1 MTPNELRGRVV
12 RRRSLVRAV
21 TRRIRRFLRLPK
33 RDAAERAYRK
43 EIRDAG
49 ASMHPMPLSA
59 AWKPWANRAL
69 RSRGE
74 VDAAI
79 AMLREA
85 GLAPHGDRPKNW
97 DALVALG
104 TLLDRVSRRQRILD
118 MGATQYS
125 PLLRWL
131 YQYGYRRLVGI
142 DLVYEEPVRRG
153 PIEYLP
159 MDLTATTFPDASFAG
174 IACLSVIEHGVDI
187 DRFLAESAR
196 LLSVGGV
203 LVVSTDYWPE
213 PMDVGDRQ
221 AYGHA
226 VRIFDRS
233 SLADLVE
240 RGKVHGLEPIG
251 TVDLSAGERAVR
263 WERMDLDYTFAV
275 LVLRRAGR
283 AGRGVRA

>member
-1 MTPNELRGRVV
+1 M
-12 RRRSLVRAV
+12 
-21 TRRIRRFLRLPK
+21 PK
-33 RDAAERAYRK
+33 RDAAERAFRK
-43 EIRDAG
+43 EMQVAG
-49 ASMHPMPLSA
+49 ASMQPMPLSD
-59 AWKPWANRAL
+59 AWKRWANRAL
-69 RSRGE
+69 RNQAE

-85 GLAPHGDRPKNW
+85 GLVPHGDRPKNW

-104 TLLDRVSRRQRILD
+104 TLLERVPRRQRILD

-125 PLLRWL
+125 PLLKWL
-131 YQYGYRRLVGI
+131 YQYGYRRLVGV
-142 DLVYEEPVRRG
+142 DLVYDEPVRRG

-159 MDLTATTFPDASFAG
+159 MDLTATTFPDRSFAG

-196 LLSVGGV
+196 LLSAGGV

-213 PMDVGDRQ
+213 PIDVGDRQ

-240 RGKVHGLEPIG
+240 RAKPHGLEPIG
-251 TVDLSAGERAVR
+251 TVDLDADERAVR

-275 LVLRRAGR
+275 LVLQRTGR
-283 AGRGVRA
+283 ARWGAGA